1 MREAGLAVRTDAAGN
16 VIGRLEAAAAGAP
29 ALVLGSHYD
38 TVRDAGKYDGP
49 LGIVTAIAC
58 AAALSRRSAGLPF
71 ALEVMAFA
79 EEEGVRFGTTLLGSR
94 AVAGSLNPA
103 VLACADPAGQTI
115 AAAMAGQGLDPAR
128 IGTAARRHEAVLA
141 YVELHIEQGPV
152 LEARG
157 LPVGVVSSISGAVR
171 YAVDVSG
178 EAGHAGTVPMGS
190 RHDALTAASACVL
203 AVEACAAQHG
213 AVATVGVLEVANG
226 AVNVIPGH
234 VRFTIDLR
242 MPDDTHLRQCEADL
256 LRQIGDIAVSRGVKL
271 DTRKIHANPAV
282 PCAPWLAGQIA
293 ASIRAEGCEVFAL
306 PSGAGHDGQ
315 AMAALC
321 DIGMIFVRCA
331 GGISHNPAE
340 SVSAHDAACGARVL
354 LRFIEHFRPKDA
366 A

>member
-1 MREAGLAVRTDAAGN
+1 MTLAPQAGHDLLGGAALLARLDALGAISDRADGLQRLFMTDAHRQAAALIGCWMREAGLAVRTDAAGN

-94 AVAGSLNPA
+94 AVAGSLDPA

-271 DTRKIHANPAV
+271 DTRKIQCQSSSALRT
-282 PCAPWLAGQIA
+282 LACRPDCRQHPRGGMRSVRA
-293 ASIRAEGCEVFAL
+293 AQRRRA
-306 PSGAGHDGQ
+306 
-315 AMAALC
+315 
-321 DIGMIFVRCA
+321 
-331 GGISHNPAE
+331 
-340 SVSAHDAACGARVL
+340 
-354 LRFIEHFRPKDA
+354 
-366 A
+366 